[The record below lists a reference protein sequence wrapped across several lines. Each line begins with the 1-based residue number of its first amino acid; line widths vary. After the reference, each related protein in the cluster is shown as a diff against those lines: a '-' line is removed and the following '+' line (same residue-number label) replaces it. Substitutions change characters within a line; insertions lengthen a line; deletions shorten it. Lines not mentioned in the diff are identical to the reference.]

1 MNPISSLV
9 FLLLLTVF
17 PTQIF
22 CQSLIDKACG
32 YTLYKSLCLSTLGS
46 DSQAKSAKDMLTIAK
61 VALKHTGNK
70 ARAVNKEVKS
80 LQGSATDE
88 GLKQALTD
96 CAENYG
102 DAVDQIQSSTTAL
115 ASNRY
120 SDVNTWVTA
129 AMDDAASCDQ
139 SFKDQSVKN
148 PIASLST
155 TFTQLSSN
163 VLAITNHL

>member
-17 PTQIF
+17 PTQIL
-22 CQSLIDKACG
+22 CQSLIDQACG
-32 YTLYKSLCLSTLGS
+32 YTSYKSLCLSTLQS
-46 DSQAKSAKDMLTIAK
+46 DNEAKSAKDLLTIAK
-61 VALKHTGNK
+61 VALKYTGAK
-70 ARAVNKEVKS
+70 AQEVNAEVKK
-80 LQGSATDE
+80 LQGSAKDE

-102 DAVDQIQSSTTAL
+102 DAIDQIKSSTTAL
-115 ASNRY
+115 GSKKYN
-120 SDVNTWVTA
+120 DVKTWVSA
-129 AMDDAASCDQ
+129 AMNDADSCEQ
-139 SFKDQSVKN
+139 GFQDQSVN
-148 PIASLST
+148 SPIASLST